1 MKIDKKRIKII
12 LFCVL
17 ISLSQI
23 TYTCLDYN
31 ATITIIAKGL
41 RYFIYIALVV
51 INLTEFK
58 KEDFN
63 IKYILLGILA
73 ILITL
78 FSHKTYVIIT
88 LILIWSMRKVKFK
101 TILQYAVP
109 SIAVTFLI
117 IVTLSLIG
125 LIPNWSS
132 VRADGRMRYYLGYQ
146 FATIPSTYV
155 FVILLL
161 RFYQKGKNIKLLEIL
176 YEFIIIIFVYLKTN
190 SRTGLYLSLLVLLII
205 FIYK

>member
-12 LFCVL
+12 IFCVL

-63 IKYILLGILA
+63 IKYIFSLIA
-73 ILITL
+73 NLIT
-78 FSHKTYVIIT
+78 S
-88 LILIWSMRKVKFK
+88 LILDIHLEKS
-101 TILQYAVP
+101 
-109 SIAVTFLI
+109 
-117 IVTLSLIG
+117 LSLS
-125 LIPNWSS
+125 L
-132 VRADGRMRYYLGYQ
+132 VM
-146 FATIPSTYV
+146 
-155 FVILLL
+155 FV
-161 RFYQKGKNIKLLEIL
+161 
-176 YEFIIIIFVYLKTN
+176 
-190 SRTGLYLSLLVLLII
+190 
-205 FIYK
+205 